1 VREAS
6 ARLIADVY
14 SGRLNPRIATSL
26 APLLNLQLR
35 AIETVELQQR
45 VVKLE
50 RLLADLDTAF
60 LTVRSRMKHGL
71 GCLKR
76 FQMESHLEP
85 RVLRSVLHGPDGSQA
100 KQIVVGRDQR
110 KVHDLSTGGKEP
122 ICGIAFWQ
130 RWPSP
135 TLEDQ
140 GDRVHSSRIYMVE
153 VGMGTARV
161 FRCGNSQG
169 SRNNFD

>member
-1 VREAS
+1 LFTAP
-6 ARLIADVY
+6 IPM
-14 SGRLNPRIATSL
+14 NCSL
-26 APLLNLQLR
+26 R
-35 AIETVELQQR
+35 
-45 VVKLE
+45 
-50 RLLADLDTAF
+50 
-60 LTVRSRMKHGL
+60 
-71 GCLKR
+71 CLKR
-76 FQMESHLEP
+76 FWRASHLGTEG
-85 RVLRSVLHGPDGSQA
+85 LRSVLHRPDCSQA